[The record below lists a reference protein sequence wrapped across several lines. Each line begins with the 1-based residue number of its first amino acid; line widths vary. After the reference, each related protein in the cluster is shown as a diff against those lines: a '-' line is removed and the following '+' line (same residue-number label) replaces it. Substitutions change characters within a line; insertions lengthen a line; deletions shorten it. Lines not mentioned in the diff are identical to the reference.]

1 MSELFV
7 RVCVCVEPQNVSF
20 WAHRKQC
27 VQLTAQ
33 SFSAVSKGV
42 EQESQPEMSSGSW
55 QDMAQLVCQQRLL
68 GSTKVRGEKCEL
80 EACRTR
86 THISHHHGGE
96 PQGILERRTN

>member
-1 MSELFV
+1 MTVHFVVDSDVESCVSCVLVSLLCLARSRLFV
-7 RVCVCVEPQNVSF
+7 IRKCVLNCLCVCVEPQNVSF

-42 EQESQPEMSSGSW
+42 EQENHPEMSSGSW

-68 GSTKVRGEKCEL
+68 G
-80 EACRTR
+80 
-86 THISHHHGGE
+86 
-96 PQGILERRTN
+96 